1 MDLWAV
7 NIFMVVYNILCFFS
21 NLLFMW
27 AFRGQNFHNLTS
39 QYIISNRFKNNILQN
54 HFRR

>member
-7 NIFMVVYNILCFFS
+7 NIFMIAYNILCFSS

-27 AFRGQNFHNLTS
+27 AFRGQRAL
-39 QYIISNRFKNNILQN
+39 IEEIS
-54 HFRR
+54 